1 MFFSSDDSAKTNTLN
16 LFAKELKLRNTK
28 KLHFKMVDS
37 DIADAFVLPDA
48 NVVIYSGVIESMKN

>member
-28 KLHFKMVDS
+28 KLHFKMDDS